1 MLTRRF
7 RFIEPTRPYREL
19 RILSEISHCPTIS
32 QRALGEGAL
41 LGATMVNRYIS
52 EMQRSGLVEVR
63 GNTNRSFRY
72 GLTSAGEYRRDELFF
87 QASKEI
93 VQFYGLVK
101 QEFQSR
107 LQEHARE
114 GARKVVLYGAA
125 ETAEIVLAA
134 SEATDLE
141 VVGIVDSDPEKHGRR
156 IGSLRV
162 SAPEAIREMAPDT
175 VLITSFGHADEIY
188 EQISGLETEGIRI
201 SRA

>member
-72 GLTSAGEYRRDELFF
+72 GLTSEGECRRDELFS

-93 VQFYGLVK
+93 VQVYGQVK
-101 QEFQSR
+101 REFQRR
-107 LQEHARE
+107 LQDHARE
-114 GARKVVLYGAA
+114 GARKVVLYGGA

-141 VVGIVDSDPEKHGRR
+141 VVGIVDSDPEKHGCR
-156 IGSLRV
+156 IGSLRI
-162 SAPEAIREMAPDT
+162 SAPEAIRELAPDT
-175 VLITSFGHADEIY
+175 VLITSFGHTDEIY
-188 EQISGLETEGIRI
+188 EKIRGLEAEGIRVA
-201 SRA
+201 RA